1 MALLCYPLAA
11 TDHSIKTF
19 SVVVDRPEAE
29 YAIDVGGTMD
39 RHEPLKE
46 SKGRINRLRGL
57 RRPGYRLRVGDVRV
71 FYDVSERTVEI
82 LAIILTSE
90 AISWL
95 ESIEESP

>member
-1 MALLCYPLAA
+1 MRY
-11 TDHSIKTF
+11 
-19 SVVVDRPEAE
+19 SVVFSPEAIQDWRRLKAADRSTVKH
-29 YAIDVGGTMD
+29 AIETHLL
-39 RHEPLKE
+39 HEPLKE
-46 SKGRINRLRGL
+46 SKSRIKRLRGL

-82 LAIILTSE
+82 LAIILKSA